1 MGHIERVRI
10 KNTLHFVKQLGELK
24 VPSGCLQASLL
35 AMGAADIHL
44 QDVVYQHEHQT
55 GIKNVDAY
63 LHDHKLALGASFSL
77 KNPFTTTTVA
87 DLLDNPGVILA
98 QSDYN
103 HNSGKRIAGLLLAF
117 GEYDQEPPHV
127 IGILPRNDMTR
138 NLREI
143 LKRDNSHVIVDTSV
157 ADDPIYLMK
166 VDDITNN
173 LNALIVNGI
182 DVSLHFVTRL
192 KY

>member
-1 MGHIERVRI
+1 
-10 KNTLHFVKQLGELK
+10 
-24 VPSGCLQASLL
+24 
-35 AMGAADIHL
+35 
-44 QDVVYQHEHQT
+44 
-55 GIKNVDAY
+55 
-63 LHDHKLALGASFSL
+63 
-77 KNPFTTTTVA
+77 
-87 DLLDNPGVILA
+87 
-98 QSDYN
+98 
-103 HNSGKRIAGLLLAF
+103 
-117 GEYDQEPPHV
+117 
-127 IGILPRNDMTR
+127 MTR

-143 LKRDNSHVIVDTSV
+143 LKRNNSHVIVDTSV